1 MTGSYSG
8 DYNSLQNCRL
18 NPTGVRVPHPSP
30 DSKRELMLRRE
41 MVPQYQVPSGA
52 CILEHTEAGVD
63 QRFHGRARSE
73 DTWEVCSIMQCVN

>member
-1 MTGSYSG
+1 
-8 DYNSLQNCRL
+8 
-18 NPTGVRVPHPSP
+18 
-30 DSKRELMLRRE
+30 LMLRRE